1 MSEPTYAVK
10 RMNPR
15 FQFSAEAEI
24 TLRDGTWL
32 PAQLAEISSRGCY
45 VDTLEPLPVGTEF
58 ELSISD
64 GLNTCDLPGKVI
76 YEHTGGGLGVIGM
89 GVLFGRMGFEQHS
102 AIDSW
107 LLELAGRGTSNS
119 AKPAVHAEVHLH

>member
-1 MSEPTYAVK
+1 MAEPNYAVK

-15 FQFSAEAEI
+15 FQFCAEAEI

-32 PAQLAEISSRGCY
+32 PAQLAEISALGCY

-64 GLNTCDLPGKVI
+64 GMSTCELPGKVI

-89 GVLFGRMGFEQHS
+89 GVLFGNLGFEQHS

-107 LLELAGRGTSNS
+107 LLELAGHGTGNS
-119 AKPAVHAEVHLH
+119 ARQAMQSEMSVH

>member
-1 MSEPTYAVK
+1 MGEPIYTVK

-32 PAQLAEISSRGCY
+32 PAQLAEISARGCY
-45 VDTLEPLPVGTEF
+45 VDTLEPLPVGTEI

-64 GLNTCDLPGKVI
+64 GMNTCELPGKVI

-89 GVLFGRMGFEQHS
+89 GVLFGSMGFEQHS

-107 LLELAGRGTSNS
+107 LLELAGRGSS
-119 AKPAVHAEVHLH
+119 AAAKPTVHAEVHLH

>member
-1 MSEPTYAVK
+1 MGELTYAVK

-15 FQFSAEAEI
+15 FQFCAEAEI

-45 VDTLEPLPVGTEF
+45 VDTLEAIPVGTEF

-64 GLNTCDLPGKVI
+64 GMNTCELPGKVI
-76 YEHTGGGLGVIGM
+76 YEHTGGGLGVVGM
-89 GVLFGRMGFEQHS
+89 GVLFGNLGFEQHS

-107 LLELAGRGTSNS
+107 LLELAGRGTLNS
-119 AKPAVHAEVHLH
+119 VRFNAQSEVPVH

>member
-32 PAQLAEISSRGCY
+32 PAQLAEISARGCY

-64 GLNTCDLPGKVI
+64 GMNTCDLSGKVI

-89 GVLFGRMGFEQHS
+89 GVLFGNMGFEQHS

-107 LLELAGRGTSNS
+107 LLELAGPGTGNS
-119 AKPAVHAEVHLH
+119 AKLSVHAEVPLH

>member
-1 MSEPTYAVK
+1 MAEPTYAVK

-15 FQFSAEAEI
+15 FPFCVEAEI

-64 GLNTCDLPGKVI
+64 GLNTCELPGKVI

-89 GVLFGRMGFEQHS
+89 GVLFGNLGFEQHS

-107 LLELAGRGTSNS
+107 LLELSGRGAGNS
-119 AKPAVHAEVHLH
+119 VNLNVHSEVPLH